1 MAATDSPD
9 PSVPTGHRGRL
20 RVYLG
25 AAPGVGKTVDMLAEG
40 RRRAARGTDVVVGW
54 CETHGREFTARQIGE
69 LVVIAPRVIV
79 HRGVQ
84 VTEMDVEAVLA
95 RHPEVALVDELAHT
109 NAPGSAHEKRW
120 QDVEQLL
127 DAGIDV
133 ISTVNIQHLES
144 LYDVVA
150 AITGITQT
158 ETVPDAVVRTAE
170 QIELVDMTPQAL
182 RRRMAHGHIYPAERI
197 DTALGNFFR
206 EGNLT
211 ALRELAL
218 LWVADRVEEGL
229 DRYRAEHG
237 ITGTWA
243 ARDRIVVAL
252 PGGPEGAILLRRG
265 ARIAGRAGGRSL
277 IAVHVVRADGTFAGG
292 ASDIER
298 HRLLAENLGGSLQL
312 VVGDDVA
319 ATVLEFARSV
329 NATQILVGASRHGRL
344 AQLVRPD
351 TASEIVKGSGDID
364 VHVVTR
370 QRPRGHRRPF
380 RPDAGPRGWW
390 SWVAAV
396 LLPVALATALLPFR
410 GALTLSTVL
419 LILLLGVLGNALI
432 GGVAPA
438 ALGAVVAGLLANLLF
453 TPPIGSFS
461 IAQPEN
467 AFALVVFVVVG
478 VTVASVVDRSAGRA
492 RLAARGR
499 AEAQLVAAVATAVL
513 NSAEPVH
520 DVLEQARVGF
530 QMTSVVL
537 LSKTA
542 HRAGEYRVVDS
553 AGTEVVPVAAVV
565 NPDLADVAVPT
576 SGAESG
582 WLLAMYGRP
591 LPPSDYRLVE
601 VFAAQAVLAVERE
614 RLTRQAEQGERLRQ
628 ADKVRTAVLAAV
640 SHDLRNPLATIKFS
654 ISSLRD
660 ESVDWTA
667 ADRAELL
674 ASTDAAADQ
683 LDGLLANL
691 LDLSRLQTGVLTP
704 VRRPSS
710 VEEVV
715 HRALIGLPNERI
727 QDDIPDDLP
736 LIDTDAGLLE
746 RVLAN
751 ITANAVRYAPGDTRV
766 RLLAGEISDEQGR
779 RVQIRVVDHGPGV
792 PADERD
798 VMFAPFQRLGDVP
811 QGTGVGLGLA
821 VARGLAE
828 AVDARI
834 EVDDT
839 PGGGLTMIVTVPI
852 AHDDV

>member
-1 MAATDSPD
+1 
-9 PSVPTGHRGRL
+9 
-20 RVYLG
+20 
-25 AAPGVGKTVDMLAEG
+25 
-40 RRRAARGTDVVVGW
+40 
-54 CETHGREFTARQIGE
+54 
-69 LVVIAPRVIV
+69 
-79 HRGVQ
+79 
-84 VTEMDVEAVLA
+84 
-95 RHPEVALVDELAHT
+95 
-109 NAPGSAHEKRW
+109 
-120 QDVEQLL
+120 
-127 DAGIDV
+127 
-133 ISTVNIQHLES
+133 
-144 LYDVVA
+144 
-150 AITGITQT
+150 
-158 ETVPDAVVRTAE
+158 
-170 QIELVDMTPQAL
+170 
-182 RRRMAHGHIYPAERI
+182 
-197 DTALGNFFR
+197 
-206 EGNLT
+206 
-211 ALRELAL
+211 
-218 LWVADRVEEGL
+218 
-229 DRYRAEHG
+229 
-237 ITGTWA
+237 
-243 ARDRIVVAL
+243 
-252 PGGPEGAILLRRG
+252 
-265 ARIAGRAGGRSL
+265 
-277 IAVHVVRADGTFAGG
+277 
-292 ASDIER
+292 
-298 HRLLAENLGGSLQL
+298 
-312 VVGDDVA
+312 
-319 ATVLEFARSV
+319 
-329 NATQILVGASRHGRL
+329 
-344 AQLVRPD
+344 
-351 TASEIVKGSGDID
+351 
-364 VHVVTR
+364 
-370 QRPRGHRRPF
+370 
-380 RPDAGPRGWW
+380 
-390 SWVAAV
+390 
-396 LLPVALATALLPFR
+396 
-410 GALTLSTVL
+410 
-419 LILLLGVLGNALI
+419 
-432 GGVAPA
+432 
-438 ALGAVVAGLLANLLF
+438 
-453 TPPIGSFS
+453 
-461 IAQPEN
+461 
-467 AFALVVFVVVG
+467 
-478 VTVASVVDRSAGRA
+478 
-492 RLAARGR
+492 
-499 AEAQLVAAVATAVL
+499 VATAVL

-591 LPPSDYRLVE
+591 LPPSDHRLVE

-811 QGTGVGLGLA
+811 QGSGVGLGLA

>member
-1 MAATDSPD
+1 
-9 PSVPTGHRGRL
+9 
-20 RVYLG
+20 
-25 AAPGVGKTVDMLAEG
+25 
-40 RRRAARGTDVVVGW
+40 
-54 CETHGREFTARQIGE
+54 
-69 LVVIAPRVIV
+69 
-79 HRGVQ
+79 
-84 VTEMDVEAVLA
+84 
-95 RHPEVALVDELAHT
+95 
-109 NAPGSAHEKRW
+109 
-120 QDVEQLL
+120 
-127 DAGIDV
+127 
-133 ISTVNIQHLES
+133 
-144 LYDVVA
+144 
-150 AITGITQT
+150 
-158 ETVPDAVVRTAE
+158 
-170 QIELVDMTPQAL
+170 
-182 RRRMAHGHIYPAERI
+182 
-197 DTALGNFFR
+197 
-206 EGNLT
+206 
-211 ALRELAL
+211 
-218 LWVADRVEEGL
+218 
-229 DRYRAEHG
+229 
-237 ITGTWA
+237 
-243 ARDRIVVAL
+243 
-252 PGGPEGAILLRRG
+252 
-265 ARIAGRAGGRSL
+265 
-277 IAVHVVRADGTFAGG
+277 
-292 ASDIER
+292 
-298 HRLLAENLGGSLQL
+298 
-312 VVGDDVA
+312 
-319 ATVLEFARSV
+319 
-329 NATQILVGASRHGRL
+329 
-344 AQLVRPD
+344 
-351 TASEIVKGSGDID
+351 
-364 VHVVTR
+364 
-370 QRPRGHRRPF
+370 
-380 RPDAGPRGWW
+380 
-390 SWVAAV
+390 
-396 LLPVALATALLPFR
+396 
-410 GALTLSTVL
+410 
-419 LILLLGVLGNALI
+419 VLGNALI

-591 LPPSDYRLVE
+591 LPPSDHRLVE

-811 QGTGVGLGLA
+811 QGSGVGLGLA